1 MSGLAI
7 KESMKALV
15 ATVKDKSSTILTV
28 GAVIGVGAIVYFAIT
43 ETPKVNAK
51 LEEKEEDKGEPL
63 TVLEKAAVIA
73 PGYKGTALA
82 AGATIACIVAAQK
95 QNLDKIAM
103 YSGASMMFK
112 DKLDEV
118 NKKLED
124 KLGPKKAKEI
134 KESMADDYVMS
145 YPPSEENIIN
155 TGKGLTLCVDNLT
168 GGTYFY
174 SDRMEIERAAM
185 KMQLIL
191 AENGI
196 ASKNY
201 WFDLLH
207 LDEAVDGDASGW
219 NKKTRYFNPKYS
231 NPFDINITSCVAPDG
246 RPCLV
251 IDHSDSLPI
260 PDFERED
267 FEYK

>member
-63 TVLEKAAVIA
+63 TVLEKAVVIA

-82 AGATIACIVAAQK
+82 AGATVACIIAAQK

-103 YSGASMMFK
+103 YSGASVMFK

-118 NKKLED
+118 NKKLEE
-124 KLGPKKAKEI
+124 KLGPKKAKEVR
-134 KESMADDYVMS
+134 ESMADDYVMS
-145 YPPSEENIIN
+145 YPPDEANIVN
-155 TGKGLTLCVDNLT
+155 TGKGLTLCMDNLT
-168 GGTYFY
+168 GTYFY

-185 KMQLIL
+185 KLQLIL
-191 AENGI
+191 AEDGM
-196 ASKNY
+196 ASKNC
-201 WFDLLH
+201 WLDLLH
-207 LDEAVDGDASGW
+207 LDEVADGDMAGW
-219 NKKTRYFNPKYS
+219 NKHTRYFKPKYS
-231 NPFDINITSCVAPDG
+231 NPFEIMITSCVAPDG

-251 IDHSDSLPI
+251 IDHSANLPI
-260 PDFERED
+260 PDFERET
-267 FEYK
+267 FE

>member
-82 AGATIACIVAAQK
+82 AGATVACIVAAQK

-124 KLGPKKAKEI
+124 KLGPKKAKEL

-155 TGKGLTLCVDNLT
+155 TGKGLTLFVDNLT
-168 GGTYFY
+168 GVYFY
-174 SDRMEIERAAM
+174 SDRMEVERAAM
-185 KMQLIL
+185 KMKLIL
-191 AENGI
+191 AKDGM
-196 ASKNY
+196 ASKNC
-201 WFDLLH
+201 WMDLLH
-207 LDEAVDGDASGW
+207 LDEVVDGDKSGW
-219 NKKTRYFNPKYS
+219 NDRTRYFKPKYY
-231 NPFDINITSCVAPDG
+231 NPFDIRITSCVSPDG

-251 IDHSDSLPI
+251 IDHSDNLPE
-260 PDFERED
+260 PDFECET
-267 FEYK
+267 FE